1 MATPAQPRESAAS
14 PDGEHPEH
22 DVIVVGYGPVGAAA
36 ACLLGRYGVRTLVIE
51 RAAAILEAPRAIA
64 LDHEALRVLQLA
76 GLPPDAFA
84 TVRIPQV
91 RMLSPQLGLFA
102 RMDTSAERD
111 GHPQLVTFYQPE
123 LERALRARAESH
135 SNVRVQLQTT
145 LLEYREAEHSVQ
157 ATLQHADGTRHR
169 VSARYLLAADG
180 SNSMLRRAIGQAF
193 RGRTYAQDWLV
204 VDVRNAPK
212 PIDHVEFL
220 CDHRRPTPHMV
231 APGGRQRWEFMLR
244 PGERP
249 EEMESLESVR
259 RLIAPWGDVEQMQ
272 IERRA
277 VYRFHARCCDAFQKG
292 RVFLA
297 GDAAHIT
304 PPFIGQGLV
313 AGLRDVAN
321 LCWKLAWVTRGQ
333 AAPQLLAT
341 YDVERR
347 PHAKAMIRLAQ
358 VMGKLVMP
366 ESAPRALAT
375 HGLMRLVRSLPL
387 LARRLEHN
395 DIKPPN
401 RFRRG
406 LLVRGRAGGELVRG
420 GLFPQ
425 ALVRDAS
432 GRLLP
437 SDDALGP
444 SLVCVGLDVDLDEC
458 VSSETRSAFQACG
471 GRFVQLHSL
480 GACAHGYTDI
490 TGTFARKLRSGRIA
504 VVRPDRALLHDGPAH
519 RAERVLSESMRLL
532 AQPQKES
539 DHAARASL
547 RIRAEGPMGAT
558 AERSH
563 HADSG

>member
-259 RLIAPWGDVEQMQ
+259 RLIVRCS
-272 IERRA
+272 RRA
-277 VYRFHARCCDAFQKG
+277 
-292 RVFLA
+292 
-297 GDAAHIT
+297 
-304 PPFIGQGLV
+304 
-313 AGLRDVAN
+313 
-321 LCWKLAWVTRGQ
+321 
-333 AAPQLLAT
+333 
-341 YDVERR
+341 
-347 PHAKAMIRLAQ
+347 
-358 VMGKLVMP
+358 
-366 ESAPRALAT
+366 
-375 HGLMRLVRSLPL
+375 
-387 LARRLEHN
+387 
-395 DIKPPN
+395 
-401 RFRRG
+401 
-406 LLVRGRAGGELVRG
+406 
-420 GLFPQ
+420 
-425 ALVRDAS
+425 
-432 GRLLP
+432 
-437 SDDALGP
+437 
-444 SLVCVGLDVDLDEC
+444 
-458 VSSETRSAFQACG
+458 
-471 GRFVQLHSL
+471 
-480 GACAHGYTDI
+480 
-490 TGTFARKLRSGRIA
+490 
-504 VVRPDRALLHDGPAH
+504 
-519 RAERVLSESMRLL
+519 
-532 AQPQKES
+532 
-539 DHAARASL
+539 
-547 RIRAEGPMGAT
+547 
-558 AERSH
+558 
-563 HADSG
+563 